1 MASNTR
7 SWARR
12 LKVQRGDVGSVRT
25 PPTLGCSTS
34 ERSEVIATGVAAFLL
49 SRILVLGI
57 AAISAL
63 NRGEDVASALRAW
76 DGDWFLSAA
85 SGYSTTAPDPTRPWQ
100 LNIAF
105 FPVLPLSIRFVAM
118 VTGLNVV
125 DAGIVAVH
133 LYGFV
138 LAILLGAFACRLS
151 DASDAKKF
159 CWLFWLFPGSA
170 VLSLTYS
177 EVAMLTWSSATI
189 LALLSRRWLGAGCF
203 AALSAAT
210 RPNGVV
216 LVFCCLWAAI
226 SAIRERRE
234 WRALV
239 APLIAPLGVLAYF
252 AYLWRTTGDP
262 FVWFKVQANGWQ
274 ARADFGTQAAR
285 QVVSL
290 VRDPTEQ
297 NMTSFLQ
304 LFSLVVAIIGLVL
317 LLQWRPPSIVS
328 FYTIA
333 MLALPI
339 LTTTESAAG
348 PRPRFILLAFPIFLA
363 FAQRLGN
370 VAASIASVASAAL
383 LAATAVVYTTPLWVI
398 P

>member
-1 MASNTR
+1 M
-7 SWARR
+7 
-12 LKVQRGDVGSVRT
+12 
-25 PPTLGCSTS
+25 
-34 ERSEVIATGVAAFLL
+34 
-49 SRILVLGI
+49 

-63 NRGEDVASALRAW
+63 NRGEDLASALRAW

-85 SGYSTTAPDPTRPWQ
+85 SGYTTIAPDATGPWQ

-105 FPVLPLSIRFVAM
+105 FPVFPLSIRFVAT
-118 VTGLNVV
+118 VTGLNII
-125 DAGIVAVH
+125 DAGIVTVH

-138 LAILLGAFACRLS
+138 LAILLAAFACRLS
-151 DASDAKKF
+151 DGSSAKKF
-159 CWLFWLFPGSA
+159 CWLFWLFPGA
-170 VLSLTYS
+170 VVLSMIYS
-177 EVAMLTWSSATI
+177 EAAMLTWSTATI
-189 LALLSRRWLGAGCF
+189 LALLSRRWLSAGCF

-226 SAIRERRE
+226 SAIRERSE

-252 AYLWRTTGDP
+252 AYLWRMTEDP
-262 FVWFKVQANGWQ
+262 FVWFKVQSIGWQ
-274 ARADFGTQAAR
+274 ARLDFGMQAAR

-290 VRDPTEQ
+290 FRDPTEQ
-297 NMTSFLQ
+297 NMTSLLQ

-317 LLQWRPPSIVS
+317 LLQWRPPSLVCL
-328 FYTIA
+328 YTVT

-363 FAQRLGN
+363 FAQRVGN
-370 VAASIASVASAAL
+370 ASASIVSVASAAL
-383 LAATAVVYTTPLWVI
+383 LAVTAVVYTTPLWVI